1 MAIFHISFSNISAG
15 KNRSAI
21 ASAAYRSGEK
31 LFDDK
36 EGKSYFYERSVRP
49 ESFIL
54 TPDNAPK
61 WASDRQQL
69 WNQVER
75 KDRKANSRYAKEFNV
90 ALPVEL
96 SQAEQKALLTKYVQA
111 NFVNSGMVA
120 DVAIHRDHP
129 DNPHAHV
136 MLTNRPFNSDG
147 SWGLKAKT
155 QYIKDENGKQLL
167 TKSGFPK
174 QRKIWLVDWDKKKKL
189 TSGGTTGRSALTK
202 F

>member
-1 MAIFHISFSNISAG
+1 MAIFHMSFSNISAG
-15 KNRSAI
+15 KGRSAI

-36 EGKSYFYERSVRP
+36 EGRRYFYARSVIP

-54 TPDNAPK
+54 TPKNAPE
-61 WASDRQQL
+61 WASDREKL
-69 WNQVER
+69 WNEVE
-75 KDRKANSRYAKEFNV
+75 KNDRKSNSRYAKEFNV

-96 SQAEQKALLTKYVQA
+96 SESEQKELLTKYVQE
-111 NFVNSGMVA
+111 NFVDQGMVA

-136 MLTNRPFNSDG
+136 MLTNRPFNPDG

-174 QRKIWLVDWDKKKKL
+174 QRKI
-189 TSGGTTGRSALTK
+189 
-202 F
+202 